1 MKTHVKQTQKKHR
14 VEKGKEPDNMISVP
28 VVNPHAAGID
38 VGSTSHFVCVAQDN
52 VKEFSVFTSDL
63 HLIAQHLLEHGVRT
77 IALEST
83 GFYWKPLFVM
93 LQSYGFEVY
102 LVNARHLKNVKGHKT
117 DVVDARWLQFLHSIG
132 LLTNSFQPDVFTH
145 QLRNYVR
152 HRKSLIEDASK
163 YITKMNKTLVL
174 MNIQLKA
181 VLRDISGPSGVR
193 VIEAILSGERDAK
206 KLEPLLS
213 DLCQSDRKDIEKA
226 LTGDFRP
233 EYLFEL
239 RDCYDLYN
247 YYWSKIEKTDKK
259 IEELL
264 TINTRDKEQGS
275 KPKNIP
281 GKRKKR
287 SKNDPKPD
295 IISYAYRMAD
305 GVDLSQIPGVS
316 VGTVLTMM
324 SETGFDLSMFKSAK
338 HFVSWLGLAPN
349 RKITGGKVFSSKT
362 RKQTSPLAKILREAA
377 NAAGNIKTR
386 LGDFFRRLAFRK
398 GRLVAIIATARKIGV
413 IIYNMLKNKQ
423 PYSYEYSQDDTKHIR
438 SVKIKQILKTV
449 RNYDITKEE
458 LEAVL
463 A

>member
-1 MKTHVKQTQKKHR
+1 MKTKTRPTQKKIR
-14 VEKGKEPDNMISVP
+14 VKKIRQSDNMISVP
-28 VVNPHAAGID
+28 VVNAHAAGID

-63 HLIAQHLLEHGVRT
+63 HQIARHLLEHGVKT
-77 IALEST
+77 IAMEST

-117 DVVDARWLQFLHSIG
+117 DVVDSKWLQFLHSIG

-145 QLRNYVR
+145 QLRTYVR

-181 VLRDISGPSGVR
+181 VLRDITGASGLR
-193 VIEAILSGERDAK
+193 VIEAILKGERDAK
-206 KLEPLLS
+206 RLESLVS
-213 DLCQSDRKDIEKA
+213 DLCQSERKDIEKA
-226 LTGDFRP
+226 LKGDFRP

-239 RDCYDLYN
+239 QDCYDLYK
-247 YYWSKIEKTDKK
+247 YYWAKIDKIDK
-259 IEELL
+259 EIERLL
-264 TINTRDKEQGS
+264 IINTKDSEMKS
-275 KPKNIP
+275 LP
-281 GKRKKR
+281 GKRKDQ
-287 SKNDPKPD
+287 SKNDPKID
-295 IISYAYRMAD
+295 VLSYAYRMTE
-305 GVDLSQIPGVS
+305 GVDLSQVPGVN
-316 VGTVLTMM
+316 VGTVLTVM
-324 SETGFDLSMFKSAK
+324 SETSFDLSMFPSAK
-338 HFVSWLGLAPN
+338 HFASWLGLSPN

-377 NAAGNIKTR
+377 NAAGNSKTR
-386 LGDFFRRLAFRK
+386 LGDFFRRLAYRK
-398 GRLVAIIATARKIGV
+398 GRLVAIIATARKIAV
-413 IIYNMLKNKQ
+413 IIYKMLKNKSS
-423 PYSYEYSQDDTKHIR
+423 YCYEYSQDDTKHIR
-438 SVKIKQILKTV
+438 SAKLKQIIKTV
-449 RNYDITKEE
+449 KNYEITKKE

>member
-1 MKTHVKQTQKKHR
+1 MKTKTRPTQKRTGVKKVR
-14 VEKGKEPDNMISVP
+14 QSDNMISVP
-28 VVNPHAAGID
+28 VVNAHAAGID

-63 HLIAQHLLEHGVRT
+63 HQIAQHLLEHGVKT
-77 IALEST
+77 VAMEST

-117 DVVDARWLQFLHSIG
+117 DVVDAKWLQFLHSIG

-145 QLRNYVR
+145 QLRTYVR

-181 VLRDISGPSGVR
+181 VLRDISGPSGLR
-193 VIEAILSGERDAK
+193 VIEAILKGERDAK
-206 KLEPLLS
+206 KLESLVS
-213 DLCQSDRKDIEKA
+213 DLCKSDRKDIEKA
-226 LTGDFRP
+226 LKGDFRP

-247 YYWSKIEKTDKK
+247 YYWAKIDKIDQEIERLLVSGTKGSDKK
-259 IEELL
+259 
-264 TINTRDKEQGS
+264 S
-275 KPKNIP
+275 IP
-281 GKRKKR
+281 GKIKQA
-287 SKNDPKPD
+287 SKNDPKID
-295 IISYAYRMAD
+295 VLSYAYRMTD
-305 GVDLSQIPGVS
+305 GVDLSQIPGVN
-316 VGTVLTMM
+316 VGTVLTLM
-324 SETGFDLSMFKSAK
+324 SETSFELSIFPSSK
-338 HFVSWLGLAPN
+338 HFASWLGLSPN

-377 NAAGNIKTR
+377 NAAGNSKTR
-386 LGDFFRRLAFRK
+386 LGDFFRRLAYRK
-398 GRLVAIIATARKIGV
+398 GRLVAIIATARKIAV
-413 IIYNMLKNKQ
+413 IIYNMLKNKSS
-423 PYSYEYSQDDTKHIR
+423 YCYEYSQDDTKHIR
-438 SVKIKQILKTV
+438 SAKLKQIIKTV
-449 RNYDITKEE
+449 KNYDITKKE

>member
-1 MKTHVKQTQKKHR
+1 MKTKARPTQKKIR
-14 VEKGKEPDNMISVP
+14 VKKVRQSDNMISVP
-28 VVNPHAAGID
+28 VVNAHAAGID

-63 HLIAQHLLEHGVRT
+63 HEIALHLQEHGVKT
-77 IALEST
+77 IAMEST

-117 DVVDARWLQFLHSIG
+117 DVVDAKWLQFLHSIG

-145 QLRNYVR
+145 QLRTYVR

-181 VLRDISGPSGVR
+181 VLRDITGSSGLR
-193 VIEAILSGERDAK
+193 VIEAILKGERDAK
-206 KLEPLLS
+206 KLESLVS

-226 LTGDFRP
+226 LKGDFRP

-239 RDCYDLYN
+239 QDCYDLYN
-247 YYWSKIEKTDKK
+247 YYWAKIDKIDK
-259 IEELL
+259 EIERLL
-264 TINTRDKEQGS
+264 VINTKDSEK
-275 KPKNIP
+275 KNIP
-281 GKRKKR
+281 GKRKDP
-287 SKNDPKPD
+287 SKNDPKID
-295 IISYAYRMAD
+295 VLSYAYRMSD
-305 GVDLSQIPGVS
+305 GVDLSQIPGVN
-316 VGTVLTMM
+316 VGTVLTVM
-324 SETGFDLSMFKSAK
+324 SETSFDLSIFPSAK
-338 HFVSWLGLAPN
+338 HFASWLGLSPN

-377 NAAGNIKTR
+377 NAAGNSKTR
-386 LGDFFRRLAFRK
+386 LGDFFRRLAYRK
-398 GRLVAIIATARKIGV
+398 GRLVAIIATARKIAV
-413 IIYNMLKNKQ
+413 IIYNMLKNKSS
-423 PYSYEYSQDDTKHIR
+423 YCYEYSQDDTKHIR
-438 SVKIKQILKTV
+438 SAKLKQIIKTV
-449 RNYDITKEE
+449 KNYEITKKE